1 MPVRIP
7 YAHVISGIP
16 DVVLAFAFLAT
27 WIDPFALGENMV
39 PYLFQVM
46 LLEFIIIHSS
56 GFMSG
61 VMFGGTDKKKK
72 IMMMLALGGFYML
85 FAGGFA
91 LGFQSRWP
99 VITFG
104 GLLLNRMLSVLLGQS
119 PEGEEKEFAM
129 KMWGANVLFYLLS
142 VFAAI
147 ILPLP
152 ALGVSSDQ
160 LSHLDMSG
168 EFVDEPH
175 RMLAWGFLYFLA
187 AGIFELSATKK
198 QSVAPQKTLS

>member
-7 YAHVISGIP
+7 YAHVISGVP
-16 DVVLAFAFLAT
+16 DIVLAFAFLAT

-61 VMFGGTDKKKK
+61 IMFSGTEKKKK
-72 IMMMLALGGFYML
+72 IMMLSGLGGFYML

-91 LGFQSRWP
+91 LGFKSWWP

-119 PEGEEKEFAM
+119 PEGEEKMFAM
-129 KMWGANVLFYLLS
+129 KMWGANVVFYLLS
-142 VFAAI
+142 VFAVI

-152 ALGVSSDQ
+152 VLGVSSDH

-168 EFVDEPH
+168 EFVDQPH
-175 RMLAWGFLYFLA
+175 LMMAWGFLYFLA
-187 AGIFELSATKK
+187 AGLFELSQGTTV
-198 QSVAPQKTLS
+198 QPEQ